1 MITLIFDVSTGNN
14 DLYGGIG
21 GLIALQS
28 ARAGCLVADEALLA
42 LQHQDWP
49 VDQVEV
55 VPGQKKSYFVHFLE
69 HFIAGKKLG

>member
-28 ARAGCLVADEALLA
+28 GRAGCLVADETLLA
-42 LQHQDWP
+42 LQHQDGP

-55 VPGQKKSYFVHFLE
+55 VPEQKQ
-69 HFIAGKKLG
+69 ILGLFSNF

>member
-1 MITLIFDVSTGNN
+1 MITLIFDVSADDN

-42 LQHQDWP
+42 LQHQDGP

-55 VPGQKKSYFVHFLE
+55 VPGQKQ
-69 HFIAGKKLG
+69 ILGLFGNF